1 MTPAAP
7 MNAVGKAPH
16 YQRRR
21 GRFITLEGGEGAG
34 KSTQQKRLM
43 QQLEAAGI
51 AVMGT
56 REPGGSPL
64 AEELR
69 AILLSGAAAPLGTMA
84 EALLFSAARIDHLDT
99 KIRPALALGTWVV
112 CDRFCDSTR
121 AYQGALGNIDPR
133 LIRALE
139 RVTLGPTLPDLTLI
153 LDLAPETGLAR
164 ALARRGLA
172 QAADRFEA
180 EDLTFHNALR
190 ATFRDIAAAEPQRC
204 VLVDAS
210 GSEEAVAEKLWAAV
224 SKRLLPA
231 RLRSRARMAASATG
245 KGMSA

>member
-7 MNAVGKAPH
+7 MEPPVKAPH

-43 QQLEAAGI
+43 QQLESAGI
-51 AVMGT
+51 AVIGT

-99 KIRPALALGTWVV
+99 RIRPALAQGTWVV

-172 QAADRFEA
+172 TADRFEA
-180 EDLTFHNALR
+180 EDMAFHSALR
-190 ATFRDIAAAEPQRC
+190 ATFREIAAGEPRRC

-210 GSEEAVAEKLWAAV
+210 GSQEAVAATLWAAV
-224 SKRLLPA
+224 SRRLLPA
-231 RLRSRARMAASATG
+231 RMRSRAKTAAGETG
-245 KGMSA
+245 KGRSA